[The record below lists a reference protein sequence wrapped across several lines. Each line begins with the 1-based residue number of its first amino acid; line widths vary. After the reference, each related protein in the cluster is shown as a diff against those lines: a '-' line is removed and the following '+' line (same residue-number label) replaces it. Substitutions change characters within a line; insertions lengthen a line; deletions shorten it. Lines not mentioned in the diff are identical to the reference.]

1 MAFNAIRESTWR
13 AASMPILMM
22 SCVGIDVGGPHAVSS
37 GKRVIAT
44 AVAIVNVVP
53 TAYTMR
59 LAQGIASEKS
69 LHQRQIIVAA
79 LFTPEEDY
87 LVWDDMTQPIQ
98 ATIDKRTWH
107 PAVATARQK
116 GILHLRRI
124 FAEGT
129 PHVIISVLDG
139 PKSRAHGTQN
149 FVLGNAESTTY
160 RIHV

>member
-22 SCVGIDVGGPHAVSS
+22 SWVGIDVGGPHAVSS

-59 LAQGIASEKS
+59 LPQGIASAKS
-69 LHQRQIIVAA
+69 LHQRQIMVADDA
-79 LFTPEEDY
+79 VLFTPEEDH

-98 ATIDKRTWH
+98 AMIDKRTWH

-129 PHVIISVLDG
+129 PRVI
-139 PKSRAHGTQN
+139 T
-149 FVLGNAESTTY
+149 
-160 RIHV
+160 